1 MAYYDRF
8 TKNSHGKRDDWR
20 DDEKTRR
27 PKRDEGR
34 AVPTEGRER
43 RPYERR
49 EDGKDRR
56 FHERR
61 FSEGQIPGRGQR
73 PYGQDEEGKRPYEG
87 RPQRHGER
95 AHGKRDG
102 GQERRPYE
110 ARPQRHEHPAYEKRE
125 DRRERRPYEAGP
137 EGSEHRFYER
147 DPRERG
153 YRPHGEPPIQPGR
166 VIAPPPPPA
175 PEPDMESN
183 LLVGRNPIREALR
196 AGRDMEK
203 LLVARGELLG
213 SAREIVAMARE
224 RRVIVQ
230 EVDRA
235 RLDAM
240 APNHQGL
247 IAVVSAFAYSS
258 VEEMLELA
266 ASRGEAPFLVILD
279 GVTDPH
285 NLGAIIRS
293 AECAGAHGVIIPQ
306 RRAVGLTPAAVKA
319 SAGAVEHIPV
329 ARETNLTRVLER
341 LKKAGIWIYGAAMQ
355 GEDYRKVDF
364 SGPAALVIGSEGEGI
379 SRLVLQECD
388 RLVSLPV
395 RGKIDSLNAS
405 VAAGVLLYAMAAAR
419 A

>member
-8 TKNSHGKRDDWR
+8 TQNPHGKRDDWR

-87 RPQRHGER
+87 RPQRHAER

-102 GQERRPYE
+102 GPERRPYE

-137 EGSEHRFYER
+137 EGGEHRFYER

-196 AGRDMEK
+196 AMHGDT
-203 LLVARGELLG
+203 VADAVRVLYGGSVKSSNVGELMQR
-213 SAREIVAMARE
+213 AD
-224 RRVIVQ
+224 
-230 EVDRA
+230 VD
-235 RLDAM
+235 
-240 APNHQGL
+240 G
-247 IAVVSAFAYSS
+247 
-258 VEEMLELA
+258 
-266 ASRGEAPFLVILD
+266 
-279 GVTDPH
+279 
-285 NLGAIIRS
+285 
-293 AECAGAHGVIIPQ
+293 
-306 RRAVGLTPAAVKA
+306 
-319 SAGAVEHIPV
+319 
-329 ARETNLTRVLER
+329 
-341 LKKAGIWIYGAAMQ
+341 
-355 GEDYRKVDF
+355 
-364 SGPAALVIGSEGEGI
+364 ALVGGA
-379 SRLVLQECD
+379 
-388 RLVSLPV
+388 SLKAEEFA
-395 RGKIDSLNAS
+395 KI
-405 VAAGVLLYAMAAAR
+405 AGFQG
-419 A
+419 